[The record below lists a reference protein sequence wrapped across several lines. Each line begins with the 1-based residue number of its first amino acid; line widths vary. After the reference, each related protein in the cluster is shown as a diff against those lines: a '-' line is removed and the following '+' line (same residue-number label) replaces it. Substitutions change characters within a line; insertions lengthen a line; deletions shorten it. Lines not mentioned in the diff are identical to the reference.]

1 MRCTPL
7 IISPF
12 ILAMIWAVPAPGQS
26 VLGRALQGA
35 KTADLR
41 GKYQTLRQGRV
52 KLSYD
57 FADELQL
64 LDFTV
69 SDKNAFRIDQ
79 GSQLLNVRSSK
90 DNNFL
95 FFREEFTNLCE
106 IEAVMRP
113 VGENSPSVAVVL
125 LAKETKPYPAPAYYA
140 WIRNGIDQGGHAL
153 EVGRSGVSRLQV
165 QQQALTQVKAEN
177 VMVPNA
183 PNGYII
189 YARREGNHFIVKVN
203 GSIIMEGRDPQ
214 NLYERG
220 YLGLVCNA
228 GEIQI
233 ASLWVAGHLKRI
245 E

>member
-1 MRCTPL
+1 MKYKPL
-7 IISPF
+7 IVSAF
-12 ILAMIWAVPAPGQS
+12 ILAMIWPAPAPGQS

-57 FADELQL
+57 FSDEQQL

-79 GSQLLNVRSSK
+79 SNQLLNVRSSK
-90 DNNFL
+90 DDNFI
-95 FFREEFTNLCE
+95 FFREEFTKLCE
-106 IEAVMRP
+106 IEVVMRP
-113 VGENSPSVAVVL
+113 VGQKAPSVALVL
-125 LAKETKPYPAPAYYA
+125 LAKETKPYPAPAYYT
-140 WIRNGIDQGGHAL
+140 WIRNGIDEGGHAI
-153 EVGRSGVSRLQV
+153 EVGQAGASHLQIR
-165 QQQALTQVKAEN
+165 QRALSQVKAEN

-183 PNGYII
+183 PNGYTI
-189 YARREGNHFIVKVN
+189 YAMREGNHFIVKVN
-203 GSIIMEGRDPQ
+203 GHTIIEGRDP
-214 NLYERG
+214 NNRYERG
-220 YLGLVCNA
+220 YMGLVFNA
-228 GEIQI
+228 GELQI